1 MITEPDAARAL
12 AAPALARNFAAH
24 AAHNAAIRT
33 RQVLLQT
40 PYRGAPSQYRCS
52 GDLRVEGLYARYSTA
67 GPLVLQDV
75 SFQVKSGERVGIVGR
90 TGSGK
95 SSLMLSLMRA
105 IPIEGRVYYD
115 GVDTNQVN
123 LDALRGSI
131 TVIPQVVSF
140 SIIAVI
146 YTQKC

>member
-1 MITEPDAARAL
+1 MPPAAW
-12 AAPALARNFAAH
+12 P
-24 AAHNAAIRT
+24 T
-33 RQVLLQT
+33 
-40 PYRGAPSQYRCS
+40 S

-131 TVIPQVVSF
+131 TVIPQVVSS
-140 SIIAVI
+140 SIIAI
-146 YTQKC
+146 TYAQKC